1 MQEMVNFEGLDIK
14 KSKNKRMAHSVK
26 ISTLLKNKDLRLTVS
41 TLVLIFL
48 IASAGVSFI
57 SDSIFSVGSLN
68 DVLADFFSPI
78 VSVAV
83 SLFVDFTLFAF
94 ALFPFALGI
103 YAYALNVVNMQDA
116 DINLLFFY
124 YKDRKRYF
132 FAVRCAYC
140 VMLTLL
146 FVLVLSSLIAYLGG
160 EFAETFKAQDD
171 LVRATVLL
179 SLSFL
184 GVVAAL
190 VFSIL
195 RFCDCFAVMSLSLYD
210 NYSIKRLCRIS
221 SLVTKGKRKFVILNA
236 FSSLFWIFVSVLSAG
251 LLAPFAITRLV
262 FSRALLENDI
272 LNEYKTNILYN
283 QKFAEVNDGK

>member
-1 MQEMVNFEGLDIK
+1 
-14 KSKNKRMAHSVK
+14 
-26 ISTLLKNKDLRLTVS
+26 
-41 TLVLIFL
+41 LIFL

-57 SDSIFSVGSLN
+57 SDSIFSVGGLN
-68 DVLADFFSPI
+68 DVLADFFSQI
-78 VSVAV
+78 VSVAI

-116 DINLLFFY
+116 DVNLLFFY
-124 YKDRKRYF
+124 YKDRQRDF
-132 FAVRCAYC
+132 FAVRCAYR
-140 VMLTLL
+140 VTLTLL
-146 FVLVLSSLIAYLGG
+146 FVLFLSSLIAYLGG

-184 GVVAAL
+184 GVVATL
-190 VFSIL
+190 VFSTL
-195 RFCDCFAVMSLSLYD
+195 RFCDCFAVMSLSLYG
-210 NYSIKRLCRIS
+210 NYSIKRLCCIS
-221 SLVTKGKRKFVILNA
+221 SLVIKGKRKFVILNA

-262 FSRALLENDI
+262 LSRALLENDI